1 MIKKTLYPMKEKEE
15 VGYVQKEENYIE
27 KRKTIHLT
35 FKIKIS
41 KNSGSLHHIP
51 LYSYKKIVWIMMQHE
66 KDSVKID
73 LLKEMIIIH
82 RYFISKLTQY
92 QYTDTK

>member
-1 MIKKTLYPMKEKEE
+1 MKEKEE
-15 VGYVQKEENYIE
+15 VGYVQKEDNYIE

-51 LYSYKKIVWIMMQHE
+51 LYSYKKIV
-66 KDSVKID
+66 
-73 LLKEMIIIH
+73 
-82 RYFISKLTQY
+82 
-92 QYTDTK
+92 

>member
-1 MIKKTLYPMKEKEE
+1 
-15 VGYVQKEENYIE
+15 
-27 KRKTIHLT
+27 
-35 FKIKIS
+35 
-41 KNSGSLHHIP
+41 
-51 LYSYKKIVWIMMQHE
+51 MMQHE

-73 LLKEMIIIH
+73 LLKEMITIH